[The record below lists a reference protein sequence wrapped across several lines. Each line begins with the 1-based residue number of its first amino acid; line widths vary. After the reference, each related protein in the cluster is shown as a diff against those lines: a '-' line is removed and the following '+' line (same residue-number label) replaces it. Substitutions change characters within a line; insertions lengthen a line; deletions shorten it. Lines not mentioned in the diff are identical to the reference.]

1 MGCHSKGSA
10 THSTKGR
17 RGSSSS
23 YKITAD
29 SHKSDLTGVELSQE
43 QIYEINQKRLQYL
56 DELGEQI
63 QNGRSKYY
71 DDYGD
76 EIKGTKLSYNHEQV
90 YHAALDGDTKN
101 LTKLSYKSL
110 QGIKDKAKR
119 DLFDERRYAATLI
132 RRSGYLV
139 GTGGRDPGGKNIVE
153 AEERMQRYTKA
164 IESINGAMRKK
175 AENYVKKHK

>member
-1 MGCHSKGSA
+1 MGG
-10 THSTKGR
+10 
-17 RGSSSS
+17 RGSSSGKATQRASKNS

-63 QNGRSKYY
+63 QNSRSKYY